1 MDNRTLKI
9 IYKLRVSKVKER
21 DIKKQLNE
29 TYSIDCKMSELK
41 IILNKI
47 PIVYEK
53 YSEMDKRKIL
63 YLL

>member
-29 TYSIDCKMSELK
+29 IYNINCIMPELK
-41 IILNKI
+41 KILNKI
-47 PIVYEK
+47 PIVN
-53 YSEMDKRKIL
+53 IL
-63 YLL
+63 IQKN